1 MTELTHKWV
10 DEWNESPSSGNGGG
24 GGEGAARLQCSRSR
38 TSCSARRLRQE
49 LSWQKLPENPHFF
62 FLVLSLFEN
71 QQVLSITSPVPR
83 SQGVTLFFR
92 LLELCHQ
99 ISAWRGACTAAPSLH
114 LTVLCDCDWYH
125 RGVMRVDNQTLPLV
139 SDIPGL
145 GDSCCYDAPPWKC
158 GWCGCQHLACICIY
172 LSRQTWERPVFFPH
186 FWRTHQWRQFH
197 LLLWEQ
203 WQQKLPKCWF
213 VYSCYQKLCVV
224 NICRILLIQ

>member
-1 MTELTHKWV
+1 M
-10 DEWNESPSSGNGGG
+10 EWASVLWEWGG
-24 GGEGAARLQCSRSR
+24 GGEGAARLHCSRSR

-92 LLELCHQ
+92 LLELYHQ
-99 ISAWRGACTAAPSLH
+99 ISAWCGACTAAPSLH
-114 LTVLCDCDWYH
+114 LTILCDCDWYH

-158 GWCGCQHLACICIY
+158 GWCGCQHLHASVYIY
-172 LSRQTWERPVFFPH
+172 LGKHEKDQFFSH
-186 FWRTHQWRQFH
+186 TSDAHTSEDNLFYCENNGSKNCQNVGLYTAVT
-197 LLLWEQ
+197 
-203 WQQKLPKCWF
+203 K
-213 VYSCYQKLCVV
+213 SCVL
-224 NICRILLIQ
+224 